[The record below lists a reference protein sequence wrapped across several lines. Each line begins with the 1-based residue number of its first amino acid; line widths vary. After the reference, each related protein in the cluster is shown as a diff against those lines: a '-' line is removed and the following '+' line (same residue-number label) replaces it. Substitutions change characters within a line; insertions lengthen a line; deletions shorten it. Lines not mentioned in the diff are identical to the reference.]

1 MNLRS
6 YQTQAVDA
14 VLRDFQSVQS
24 TLCCLPTGTGK
35 SAIFSEV
42 IRQLNDGDSGAIV
55 IAHRQELLT
64 QAQRTI
70 EQHTGLECEYELG
83 DRKAS
88 EIFPS
93 PVLLA
98 SVQTL
103 CSGRNGSRRMHKFSP
118 YNYGLLVIDEFHHA
132 TAASYRA
139 VIDYFKA
146 NKDLK
151 ILGVTATPER
161 ADEEALGQIC
171 ESVAFDY
178 PILQAVQDGWLVP
191 VQQQLIDIQ
200 SLDFSHVRTTAGDL
214 NGADLAAVME
224 SERNLYGICDAIT
237 REYVDGD
244 KGIMFTVS
252 VRQAE
257 MAADILNRY
266 RPGFA
271 RWVSGKT
278 PTDERDAIMRDFH
291 EGRFS
296 ELVNCNLVSEGFDV
310 PDANK
315 LHQARPTKSKLL
327 YTQQLGRVMRPL
339 PGTVDFEQCGAGT
352 TLNEGGDATCSS
364 QMELNTASIPKQ
376 ESGSNAAL
384 TFNPAARRRQAIANS
399 PKPIAI
405 VMDFVGNA
413 GRHKL
418 VHAIDILGGKISDE
432 VRELAETA
440 ARKTGRPTAID
451 QMVLEASMKAGAQR
465 RALEAARKARLTAK
479 ATYSVRTIDPFNS
492 FDIVAPTTRAW
503 DSGKTLSEKQRTL
516 LRRQH
521 LDPDMLT
528 YSEGKAVI
536 AEMFR
541 RFNGKLATLR
551 QCHTLKRF
559 GYDTHD
565 LTMQGA
571 SELLNKL
578 ALNGWRRSDV

>member
-1 MNLRS
+1 MNLRD
-6 YQTQAVDA
+6 YQTQAVDSI
-14 VLRDFQSVQS
+14 LRDFQSVQS
-24 TLCCLPTGTGK
+24 TLVCCPTGTGK
-35 SAIFSEV
+35 SAIFAEV
-42 IRQLNDGDSGAIV
+42 IRQLNNGDSGAIV

-70 EQHTGLECEYELG
+70 EAHAGLECEYELG
-83 DRKAS
+83 ERKAS

-178 PILQAVQDGWLVP
+178 PILQAINDGWLVP

-278 PTDERDAIMRDFH
+278 PTDERGAIMRDFH

-339 PGTVDFEQCGAGT
+339 PGTVDISD
-352 TLNEGGDATCSS
+352 LNPG
-364 QMELNTASIPKQ
+364 SIVPV
-376 ESGSNAAL
+376 NAAW
-384 TFNPAARRRQAIANS
+384 RRDNIKHS
-399 PKPIAI
+399 KKPLAI

-418 VHAIDILGGKISDE
+418 IHSLDILGGEISDE

-440 ARKTGRPTAID
+440 ARKSGRATAID
-451 QMVLEASMKAGAQR
+451 QMVLEASMKADAQR

-492 FDIVAPTTRAW
+492 FDITAPPTRAW
-503 DSGKTLSEKQRTL
+503 DSGKTLSEKQRQL
-516 LRRQH
+516 LRRQG
-521 LDPDMLT
+521 LDPDTLD
-528 YSEGKAVI
+528 YSAGKTI
-536 AEMFR
+536 LNEMFR
-541 RFNGKLATLR
+541 RWNGKLATLR

-565 LTMQGA
+565 LTMQDA
-571 SELLNKL
+571 SGLIDELAKN
-578 ALNGWRRSDV
+578 NWRRL